1 MPGGSWEVEMNAVY
15 QLKHRIQKLSTMDIC
30 DILLTIGLSLL
41 VLGRFLDPQSAV
53 RIVMHI
59 VGTVIIL
66 IGMAVFVAITRSV
79 LDY

>member
-1 MPGGSWEVEMNAVY
+1 MNRIQ

-41 VLGRFLDPQSAV
+41 VLGRFLDPKSIV
-53 RIVMHI
+53 RIVMYI
-59 VGTVIIL
+59 VGSIIFL
-66 IGMAVFVAITRSV
+66 IGMAMFVAIARSV